1 MRNLVLA
8 GLIIAGVS
16 LLWSLQFALRA
27 RGAWTGTGVALAA
40 VLYGIVL
47 WDMVKAKG

>member
-1 MRNLVLA
+1 MRNLVLV
-8 GLIIAGVS
+8 GLIISALS
-16 LLWSLQFALRA
+16 LLWSLRFAMVA